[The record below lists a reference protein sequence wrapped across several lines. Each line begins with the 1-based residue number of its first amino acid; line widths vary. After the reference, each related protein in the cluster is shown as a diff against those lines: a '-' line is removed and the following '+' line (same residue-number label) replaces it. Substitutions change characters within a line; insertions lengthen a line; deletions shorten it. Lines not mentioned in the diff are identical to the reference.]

1 MRQIKFITAS
11 ILVAGT
17 MLVGCKQAHQEGDGH
32 AHAEG
37 GPESAEAHA
46 EEAAGITF
54 SEKSG
59 LKVKPETAEF
69 IGLQTAEVE
78 ERQVKAEFRFT
89 AQVYRS
95 ASEAQFA
102 ATAPMVS
109 TTALASGR
117 ISPAEAA
124 LLREGQSVTVTAEG
138 VGSLAARVSG
148 VDDSL
153 GASNGQV
160 EVLLSIAD
168 KDGRLLR
175 GGFVSATLPLGGG
188 KTVASV
194 PRSALLRTMDG
205 DFVYTVS
212 GESFTRAAVTLG
224 EVNSEF
230 AEITD
235 GLYAGDQVV
244 VKPAMTLWLAEIQAL
259 RGGKSCSHGH

>member
-1 MRQIKFITAS
+1 MKQTKFITAS
-11 ILVAGT
+11 ILAAGAL
-17 MLVGCKQAHQEGDGH
+17 LVGCKKAHQEGDGH

-37 GPESAEAHA
+37 GPES
-46 EEAAGITF
+46 AGITF

-78 ERQVKAEFRFT
+78 ERQVKAVFRFT

-102 ATAPMVS
+102 A
-109 TTALASGR
+109 TALASGR

-124 LLREGQSVTVTAEG
+124 LLREGQSVSVTADG
-138 VGSLAARVSG
+138 VGPLAARVSG
-148 VDDSL
+148 VDGCL
-153 GASNGQV
+153 GEV
-160 EVLLSIAD
+160 EALLSITD
-168 KDGRLLR
+168 VDVRLAR
-175 GGFVSATLPLGGG
+175 GGFVSATLPLGGE
-188 KTVASV
+188 KTVVSV
-194 PRSALLRTMDG
+194 PRSALLKTTDG
-205 DFVYTVS
+205 NFVYTVS

-224 EVNSEF
+224 AVNGEF

-235 GLYAGDQVV
+235 GLYVGDQVV